1 MLVYFFVM
9 WGRFVL
15 DLARSF
21 ARDWRPKGFWL
32 VLAELVF
39 TLTDPPIRLVRRFVP
54 SIRIGGGGLD
64 FSWSIVMLVVIVL
77 MYAALLFS

>member
-1 MLVYFFVM
+1 M

-15 DLARSF
+15 DLARNF

-54 SIRIGGGGLD
+54 PIRVGGSGLD

-77 MYAALLFS
+77 MYVTLIFS

>member
-1 MLVYFFVM
+1 M